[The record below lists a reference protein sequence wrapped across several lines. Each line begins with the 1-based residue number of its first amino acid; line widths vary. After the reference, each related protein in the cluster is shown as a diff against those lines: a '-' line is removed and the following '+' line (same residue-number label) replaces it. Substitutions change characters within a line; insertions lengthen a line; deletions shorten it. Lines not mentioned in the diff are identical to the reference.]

1 MCPADQYN
9 CIQEASGVVPKIRA
23 ATVAE
28 HHAAQRRSLL
38 DAARAMLTTGQIPTL
53 AQVAARTGLARP
65 SVYQYFRSRDD
76 LLIAVLEDALPRW
89 SSRITQRMDQVDDP
103 AGRVLAYAVANI
115 ELVSEGEHAIVRA
128 LATALPGDKLA
139 DRARELHD
147 QLKTPLV
154 ATLAQLGAAD
164 PEITAELINAIV
176 HSATNMVDGGGDP
189 GTVRARVEE
198 LLTPYLDQR
207 FRASRRPVPPAEG

>member
-1 MCPADQYN
+1 M
-9 CIQEASGVVPKIRA
+9 PKIRA

-38 DAARAMLTTGQIPTL
+38 DAARGMLTNGQIPTL

-89 SSRITQRMDQVDDP
+89 STRITQSMAEVGDP
-103 AGRVLAYAVANI
+103 ADRVLAYAAANI

-154 ATLAQLGAAD
+154 TTLGQLGAAD

-176 HSATNMVDGGGDP
+176 HSATNMVDAGSDP
-189 GTVRARVEE
+189 STVRARVEE
-198 LLTPYLDQR
+198 LLTPYLEQR
-207 FRASRRPVPPAEG
+207 FRTSRGTVPPAEG